1 MTAMAEAPLSK
12 RDPRHLRAMID
23 RAGALAREHRVPSVF
38 VGIAGREGDLVA
50 PEFIAFVESALRM
63 EDAVFRMLR
72 ERAVLLL
79 TDVDREGAE
88 TILSRLQADFASQ
101 FAPSAG
107 LDLAVGFYELRAGAN
122 GAMAK
127 EILPAIFQPSGE
139 EDANGEGDGDVL

>member
-1 MTAMAEAPLSK
+1 MSAMPETPLSK

-23 RAGALAREHRVPSVF
+23 RAGDLAREHAVTSVF

-50 PEFIAFVESALRM
+50 PEFIEFVESALRM

-79 TDVDREGAE
+79 TDVDRARAE
-88 TILSRLQADFASQ
+88 AILGRLRDDFAAQ

-107 LDLAVGFYELRAGAN
+107 LDIGLGFYELGPGAN
-122 GAMAK
+122 GALAK
-127 EILPAIFQPSGE
+127 EILPAIFAPLVE
-139 EDANGEGDGDVL
+139 EA